1 MKPNIIKVILLCAA
15 LSGLVA
21 AVDVSKLAVG
31 QITFEVKDEN
41 SMPMPSVKIGIGTEI
56 GWEPGQG
63 FGKDIVKQ
71 TDGSTNEIGVIS
83 LSSPSHLGYFGYSAK
98 SPAGFYCDQ
107 GGEIKLTG
115 PKDGKWQPW
124 NPTVNIVL
132 KRIIKPI
139 PMYARMVE
147 IELPLAD
154 EPIGY
159 DLVEADWV
167 APHGRGKVG
176 DFVFKLTKRV
186 VSYKDYGA
194 ELQITFLNK
203 QDGIQGF
210 NAPPKK
216 GSQLRSPHHAPE
228 QGYEPSMSLRQGSS
242 EQGSY
247 GFNKE
252 DQNYLFRVRTV
263 VDEKGKIVSALYGKV
278 YGQLRYFPVD
288 YKTAK
293 LRFVYY
299 LNPTINDRN
308 IEFDPAR
315 NLFTG
320 SGSTVEVVLP

>member
-1 MKPNIIKVILLCAA
+1 MKKPLFVLLLLICIIGAIAQVPHPMLPEAKVTVRVIDQDGKPVQGASVGVGFEFNTGSGTKSDEKHGPSDKDGLFSASGKTSGYVAYAA
-15 LSGLVA
+15 TKQGYYR
-21 AVDVSKLAVG
+21 
-31 QITFEVKDEN
+31 
-41 SMPMPSVKIGIGTEI
+41 TE
-56 GWEPGQG
+56 GEP
-63 FGKDIVKQ
+63 FRSFTK
-71 TDGSTNEIGVIS
+71 E
-83 LSSPSHLGYFGYSAK
+83 
-98 SPAGFYCDQ
+98 
-107 GGEIKLTG
+107 
-115 PKDGKWQPW
+115 DGKWQPY
-124 NPTVNIVL
+124 NPTLDVVL

-147 IELPLAD
+147 TDLPLAD

-216 GSQLRSPHHAPE
+216 GSELRSPHQAPE

-288 YKTAK
+288 HKTAK

-299 LNPTINDRN
+299 LNPAINDRN
-308 IEFDPAR
+308 VEFDPAR

-320 SGSTVEVVLP
+320 LGSAGEVMLP